1 MAASYIL
8 GPFRLD
14 AETDT
19 LFRSGEPVS
28 LGRRAVALL
37 RVLVEQRGIPV
48 SKDALMDAAW
58 AGLTVGESNLA
69 VQIAALRRVLGE
81 EPGGD
86 NWIETLPRRGY
97 RFVGPASA
105 RDQGA
110 VTAAS
115 QAANFPVAVGSSN
128 PASGPPPRTPERRH
142 ITAIAA
148 ELAPAPGGRLP
159 ADPED
164 LAAIVGGFRG
174 QASDALTRH
183 GGVIGE
189 SRGREILAYF
199 GYPTAHENDAERAV
213 RAALAIQ
220 RGLAQ
225 HNVENAGKDA
235 PELSARIGLECGLV
249 VVDSTGE
256 MIGDAANV
264 ASRVQA
270 TAEPGS
276 VLVTTNVLRQVPGL
290 FVTEERGSRELD
302 GVSEPVNLFLIVRA
316 SGGGRRSGVRQLTPF
331 VGREEELR
339 LLTRRWERARAGEG
353 QLVLIV
359 GEPGIGKSRLVEEF
373 RARIAETS
381 HTWTVWSALQLLQNT
396 PLHPIAEWGR
406 QRFLEDASAEERLA
420 DLEGALRMVGLNPTE
435 HAPLLAPIVDIP
447 LPTGRAPNLPP
458 DEMRRRQLAAIVSWI
473 LAGARSQP
481 LAIAFEDLHWA
492 DPTSLD
498 LICALAERS
507 GQAPLFIIAT
517 ARPEF
522 RPPWSLRS
530 HHGVISLSP
539 LDRADVAQMVG
550 ELAARHALSKEV
562 VEGVSERTGGVPLFV
577 EEVTRLLLERGEGGG
592 AHLIPPTLQQSLAA
606 RLDRLGEAREVAQI
620 GAVLGRSFSYA
631 LLRDV
636 ASASAVAEAGLLS
649 ALDKLADTD
658 LLIADGAG
666 HEANYRFKHALIQDA
681 AYDSLLK
688 SRRQALHRCVAEILR
703 DRFPDTAA
711 AEPEVL
717 AHHFTQAG
725 VTDAAI
731 EWWGKAGEEALRRS
745 AFQEAISHLGKAIE
759 MADKTGEGTSAATT
773 ASGSANRRLKLQ
785 TDLGK
790 AFMWSRGFG
799 DEESK
804 AAFIRARELAAA
816 TDNPTERFTIYYG
829 LWYGNLVRGELRL
842 AREVA
847 EIFLRE
853 AERGAW
859 TTEYGFGRRLLG
871 NTCLWQGD
879 FIEAQANL
887 VEALSIYDPERDRE
901 ARFGFGADTGAAA
914 RAYLAITKWQLGEVG
929 PARAFIEEAVA
940 HAIETGYVPTL
951 G

>member
-1 MAASYIL
+1 MAASYIF

-19 LFRSGEPVS
+19 LFRRGEPVS

-69 VQIAALRRVLGE
+69 VHIAALRRVLGE

-128 PASGPPPRTPERRH
+128 PASGPPPRTPERRP
-142 ITAIAA
+142 ITA
-148 ELAPAPGGRLP
+148 LAPAPGGRLP

-249 VVDSTGE
+249 VIDSTGE

-264 ASRVQA
+264 ASRVQTA
-270 TAEPGS
+270 AEPGS

-290 FVTEERGSRELD
+290 FVTEERGSRELE

-316 SGGGRRSGVRQLTPF
+316 SGGGRRSGVRQLTAL
-331 VGREEELR
+331 VGRHEEIAMLM
-339 LLTRRWERARAGEG
+339 RRWERARAGEG

-373 RARIAETS
+373 RTKIAETS

-420 DLEGALRMVGLNPTE
+420 DLEGALRMIGLNPTE

-507 GQAPLFIIAT
+507 RQAPLFIIAT

-550 ELAARHALSKEV
+550 ELAQRHALSKEV
-562 VEGVSERTGGVPLFV
+562 VEGVSDRTVGGPLFV
-577 EEVTRLLLERGEGGG
+577 EEV
-592 AHLIPPTLQQSLAA
+592 
-606 RLDRLGEAREVAQI
+606 
-620 GAVLGRSFSYA
+620 
-631 LLRDV
+631 
-636 ASASAVAEAGLLS
+636 
-649 ALDKLADTD
+649 
-658 LLIADGAG
+658 
-666 HEANYRFKHALIQDA
+666 
-681 AYDSLLK
+681 
-688 SRRQALHRCVAEILR
+688 
-703 DRFPDTAA
+703 
-711 AEPEVL
+711 
-717 AHHFTQAG
+717 
-725 VTDAAI
+725 
-731 EWWGKAGEEALRRS
+731 
-745 AFQEAISHLGKAIE
+745 
-759 MADKTGEGTSAATT
+759 
-773 ASGSANRRLKLQ
+773 
-785 TDLGK
+785 
-790 AFMWSRGFG
+790 
-799 DEESK
+799 
-804 AAFIRARELAAA
+804 
-816 TDNPTERFTIYYG
+816 
-829 LWYGNLVRGELRL
+829 
-842 AREVA
+842 
-847 EIFLRE
+847 
-853 AERGAW
+853 
-859 TTEYGFGRRLLG
+859 
-871 NTCLWQGD
+871 
-879 FIEAQANL
+879 
-887 VEALSIYDPERDRE
+887 
-901 ARFGFGADTGAAA
+901 
-914 RAYLAITKWQLGEVG
+914 
-929 PARAFIEEAVA
+929 
-940 HAIETGYVPTL
+940 
-951 G
+951 